1 MMMERE
7 YIMDQ
12 YPGGGS
18 GTYEV
23 PQGVAPAYVPAPKP
37 KKKLW
42 IWIAAGGGALVVILV
57 LVLVLTLGGGGNS
70 GKAVVGPMIYTEDG
84 DAFLAVGA
92 QSIPLDDA
100 GYSYGGHLNAIVLED
115 GSTMFYMADVSESS
129 GEGDMMRIQLG
140 SAKAEPEI
148 VAEDVY
154 GAEISDDGGKILYV
168 TDVEGGAGDLY
179 ICTPGRDPQP
189 VDESVYRFSIS
200 PNGKYVYYTVVD
212 DDFNETL
219 YLYSGGEPE
228 EVMDIDEEEALSSGY
243 IDDSGRILFTVDDSD
258 DHTVLYLYANGNAEK
273 ISKDT
278 GAYRMLDSAV
288 EFFYVEDTEDGTEL
302 YYYNAGEE
310 VCVTKEFDGL
320 DFPTIVNTN
329 EHFDRHFV
337 YQETSDSGK
346 ITLYECVLPESS
358 TKMLK
363 VDGSYSIDP
372 TFKAIAYSDDGEL
385 CLARKSGSSWEDV
398 QDVCDYSPSYRFD
411 ENGRYL
417 YYISADDGDYVGDLC
432 RIPATGGEEE
442 ILLEDVTSFLLAGGK
457 VYAIN
462 EDGEA
467 YLVTN
472 PKDSVKIEEDII
484 SLYEAASGI
493 YLTGD
498 DGELYYYNGG
508 EAERISRD
516 ASTIGYSG
524 YIAGGSY

>member
-1 MMMERE
+1 
-7 YIMDQ
+7 MDQ

-37 KKKLW
+37 KKKPW

-100 GYSYGGHLNAIVLED
+100 GYSYSGFLNAVLLED
-115 GSTMFYMADVSESS
+115 GSAMFYMADVSESS
-129 GEGDMMRIQLG
+129 GEGDLMRIQLG
-140 SAKAEPEI
+140 NAKAEPEV

-154 GAEISDDGGKILYV
+154 DAEISDDGGKILYV
-168 TDVEGGAGDLY
+168 TDVEDDAGDLY
-179 ICTPGRDPQP
+179 ICTPGGDPEK

-200 PNGKYVYYTVVD
+200 PNGKHAYYTVVD

-228 EVMDIDEEEALSSGY
+228 EVMDIDEEESLGSGY
-243 IDDSGRILFTVDDSD
+243 IDDSGRILFTVDDVEGSS
-258 DHTVLYLYANGNAEK
+258 TLYLYSNGDTEK
-273 ISKDT
+273 INKDT
-278 GAYRMLDSAV
+278 SGYLVFDSAV
-288 EFFYVEDTEDGTEL
+288 EFLYAKDGTEL

-310 VCVTKEFDGL
+310 VRITKEFDGI
-320 DFPTIVNTN
+320 DFPTTANTN

-337 YQETSDSGK
+337 YEETSSSGK
-346 ITLYECVLPESS
+346 TTLYEFVLPENS

-363 VDGSYSIDP
+363 VDGSYSVDP

-411 ENGRYL
+411 ESGRYL

-442 ILLEDVTSFLLAGGK
+442 VLLEDVTSFLLAGGK

-472 PKDSVKIEEDII
+472 PKDSVKIEEDIS

-493 YLTGD
+493 YLTGFD
-498 DGELYYYNGG
+498 DELYYYNGG